1 MAQIVRFT
9 DNLDGTEHD
18 EAGVKRGVV
27 ITVDGR
33 KGKKPLD
40 LTVATYEA
48 LVALSDGDADQV
60 RTVFTPK
67 LVVNGRHI
75 RTPEE
80 MEAIRVAARA
90 ATNPDGSRMFAK
102 VNDSGRQTNAIYT
115 WYETEFLPAQR
126 EQAAKETPTKA

>member
-9 DNLDGTEHD
+9 DDLDGTEHD

-48 LVALSDGDADQV
+48 LVALSDGDATRFAPCSPRSLSSTAGTSALRKRWKRSV
-60 RTVFTPK
+60 LRLALPRT
-67 LVVNGRHI
+67 R
-75 RTPEE
+75 
-80 MEAIRVAARA
+80 MAA
-90 ATNPDGSRMFAK
+90 GCSR
-102 VNDSGRQTNAIYT
+102 R
-115 WYETEFLPAQR
+115 
-126 EQAAKETPTKA
+126 